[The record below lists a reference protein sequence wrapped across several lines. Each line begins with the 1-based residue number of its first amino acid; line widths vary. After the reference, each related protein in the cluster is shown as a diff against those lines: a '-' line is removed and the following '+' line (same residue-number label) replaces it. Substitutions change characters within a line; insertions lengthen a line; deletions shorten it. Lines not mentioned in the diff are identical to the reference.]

1 MTRKIGDPLGKA
13 VATGK
18 AVGTG
23 QDRAHKTFRKW
34 VSAALKDAA
43 NARRDEVKLEFH

>member
-18 AVGTG
+18 AWE

-34 VSAALKDAA
+34 ASAALKDAA
-43 NARRDEVKLEFH
+43 NARKDEVKLKFH